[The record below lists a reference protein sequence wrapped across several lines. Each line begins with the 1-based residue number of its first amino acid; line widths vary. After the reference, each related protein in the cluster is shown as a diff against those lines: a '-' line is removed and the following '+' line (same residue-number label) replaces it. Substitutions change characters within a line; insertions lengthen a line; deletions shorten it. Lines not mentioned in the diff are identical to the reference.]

1 MIVVNGNQY
10 ELVKEFRNGWN
21 PEAFQ
26 SRYSE
31 ILDKYDYIVGD
42 WGFGQ
47 LRLRGFYDDSR
58 KKVPAD
64 SKISTLEEYLQE
76 YCNFGCAYFVLRKVR
91 SRTNAKPPRPHG
103 ALSSRANGARGKH
116 AERPGAGR

>member
-47 LRLRGFYDDSR
+47 L
-58 KKVPAD
+58 
-64 SKISTLEEYLQE
+64 
-76 YCNFGCAYFVLRKVR
+76 
-91 SRTNAKPPRPHG
+91 
-103 ALSSRANGARGKH
+103 
-116 AERPGAGR
+116 